1 MSRKTVLLAIGG
13 GLLFAGFAL
22 IRLPAA
28 LLAKGL
34 PADIRLEACEGTL
47 WQGRAAALGIRGQ
60 VVQQALRWQFSPR
73 QLWQGQLRWDVHGS
87 FGQIPSQLTL
97 VAGPTRVS
105 LQAVALTLPA
115 APLLGLHPKIQPLKL
130 GGILQLNSP
139 RLALDSPSSLDG
151 QLRDLF
157 SPLAPTSGTL
167 GSYRFTLSHQP
178 GQAGTWQVSPQQ
190 GSLAIRGNGQLD
202 LTRASVRGT
211 LSLVPQGKALDSLKP
226 LLATLP
232 SQNGAYTLSF

>member
-73 QLWQGQLRWDVHGS
+73 GIWHGQLIWDVNGS
-87 FGQIPSQLTL
+87 FAQSPGKFTL
-97 VAGPTRVS
+97 VAGPASVS
-105 LQAVALTLPA
+105 LRDVALTLPA
-115 APLLGLHPKIQPLKL
+115 EPLLGLHPKIQPLKL
-130 GGILQLNSP
+130 GGLLQLNSAQ
-139 RLALDSPSSLDG
+139 LSLDSPSSLDG
-151 QLRDLF
+151 QLQNLF
-157 SPLAPTSGTL
+157 SPLAPTAAAL
-167 GSYRFTLSHQP
+167 GSYSFKLTHQP
-178 GQAGTWQVSPQQ
+178 NQTGSWQVSPLQ